1 MKTNLIMFLFYNSLM
16 ENINCRNAVVLIDVS
31 LFIFYL
37 HAVTEFN
44 FLTFYTKMPHG
55 NLIQHLIHL
64 FITILMMVISAFFVY
79 VVIILFRT
87 KLVQDTTK
95 HKIWFDKI
103 ILTKS
108 LNNF

>member
-16 ENINCRNAVVLIDVS
+16 ENINCRNTVVMIDVS

-64 FITILMMVISAFFVY
+64 FITILMMAISAFFVY
-79 VVIILFRT
+79 VEIILFRT
-87 KLVQDTTK
+87 KLVQDTT
-95 HKIWFDKI
+95 
-103 ILTKS
+103 
-108 LNNF
+108 